1 MVLLYLGFSLASKVF
16 LKTWNVFSAVV
27 VLTEEERK
35 WFYSEENPWVAA
47 ERSDISLLGTSRLQ
61 LEEGEIDVIGYGC
74 SSIFCERGS
83 QVSGNESDVDG
94 ASLAADEDVE
104 YMYAG
109 DDQLDGSWDSLAS
122 GFMRAR

>member
-1 MVLLYLGFSLASKVF
+1 APTSSRLPIFTLSGPTCSLELNAVVLTLQAMVLLYLGFSLASKVF

-83 QVSGNESDVDG
+83 Q
-94 ASLAADEDVE
+94 
-104 YMYAG
+104 
-109 DDQLDGSWDSLAS
+109 
-122 GFMRAR
+122 